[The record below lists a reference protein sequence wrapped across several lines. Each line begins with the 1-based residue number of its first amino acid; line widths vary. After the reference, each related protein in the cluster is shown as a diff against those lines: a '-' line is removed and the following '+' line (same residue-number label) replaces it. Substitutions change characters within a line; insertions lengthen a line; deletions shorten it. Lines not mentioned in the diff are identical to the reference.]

1 MPATA
6 SAQRRISRLA
16 TLTAVHRAFH
26 WLHLHQPQLRQWQL
40 ELVRIPAPPFGESAR
55 AAWFL
60 NRFQELGLTNI
71 HLDDA
76 GNALAELQPEP
87 ASTSSPNPS
96 SVAPLNNIIS
106 TEAADSLTVRRAV
119 DCGHSPQLQ
128 RTDSRCGIRRDP
140 PHFAQ
145 PALASPD
152 RGQINAAPPC
162 ILLSAHLDTVFP
174 ADTPI
179 DPTEEKDSPR
189 IHAPGIC
196 DNAAGLT
203 ALLAI
208 AAALR
213 FANITPP
220 IPILFAANVG
230 EEGEGDL
237 RGMRHLFER
246 GPYRTRIAS
255 ALILEGGGTAA
266 AIHRALGSLRFRVT
280 ITGPGGHSWA
290 DAGTPNP
297 ILLLSKALTEIAALE
312 LPTDPL
318 TTFNVGHI
326 SGGTSINSIPESAS
340 ALLDLRS
347 TDPTQLISTATTVHQ
362 IFDGIVTAQSTTNTP
377 LKLHIETIGNRPAA
391 TLPDDS
397 PLLHTLRAVDRH
409 LSLRTELRLG
419 STDANIPLSRGIPAL
434 ALGSGGIGGGIHT
447 LQEWY
452 DPTARET
459 ALRRILL
466 TLLDTT
472 QTTANPTH

>member
-1 MPATA
+1 MPAT
-6 SAQRRISRLA
+6 SAAQQSIARLA
-16 TLTAVHRAFH
+16 ALTAVHRAFH

-55 AAWFL
+55 AAHFL
-60 NRFQELGLTNI
+60 EHFHNLGLTNI

-76 GNALAELQPEP
+76 GNALAEL
-87 ASTSSPNPS
+87 APNPS
-96 SVAPLNNIIS
+96 STPY
-106 TEAADSLTVRRAV
+106 SLLPTP
-119 DCGHSPQLQ
+119 CIP
-128 RTDSRCGIRRDP
+128 T
-140 PHFAQ
+140 
-145 PALASPD
+145 
-152 RGQINAAPPC
+152 PC

-174 ADTPI
+174 ANTPLE
-179 DPTEEKDSPR
+179 PTEAKDTPR

-213 FANITPP
+213 YANITPP

-246 GPYRTRIAS
+246 GPYRNRI
-255 ALILEGGGTAA
+255 AA
-266 AIHRALGSLRFRVT
+266 AIALEGSGTSAVVTRALGSLRFRVT

-290 DAGTPNP
+290 DAGVPNP
-297 ILLLSKALTEIAALE
+297 ILILSQALAAIAALK
-312 LPTDPL
+312 LSTNPL
-318 TTFNVGHI
+318 TTLNVGHI
-326 SGGTSINSIPESAS
+326 SGGTSINSIPESAT

-347 TDPTQLISTATTVHQ
+347 TDPTQLIATATAVQ
-362 IFDGIVTAQSTTNTP
+362 GIFDKTVAAFTAHKATTP
-377 LKLHIETIGNRPAA
+377 PPKLHIETIGNRPAGA
-391 TLPDDS
+391 LPTDS
-397 PLLHTLRAVDRH
+397 PLLYTLRAVDRH
-409 LSLRTELRLG
+409 LTIRTDQRLG
-419 STDANIPLSRGIPAL
+419 STDANIPLSRGIPAI
-434 ALGSGGIGGGIHT
+434 AIATGGIGGGIHT

-452 DPTARET
+452 DPTGRET

-472 QTTANPTH
+472 HLAAESHALATKSPH